1 MRKEEWRIAGLP
13 AVYALKQIVLD
24 AMREAV
30 RMRMSA
36 VFYPA
41 VWKRELRAVMRVV
54 NFHAMRKCCRKKGSG
69 IQPLYAKDGSGA
81 GHGLF
86 KAE

>member
-24 AMREAV
+24 VMQEAV

-41 VWKRELRAVMRVV
+41 VWKRELRAAMHAV
-54 NFHAMRKCCRKKGSG
+54 NFHVVRKSCRKKGFRYSTAVCVRREWRRFW
-69 IQPLYAKDGSGA
+69 IV
-81 GHGLF
+81 
-86 KAE
+86 

>member
-54 NFHAMRKCCRKKGSG
+54 NFHAMRKKGSG

>member
-54 NFHAMRKCCRKKGSG
+54 NFHAMRKCCRRKGFRYSTAVCEG
-69 IQPLYAKDGSGA
+69 WEWRRSWIV
-81 GHGLF
+81 
-86 KAE
+86 